1 MRNTTKLKAILL
13 KYTVSFDM
21 NEDEIFS
28 MTIIDK
34 KLVTGKEFESK
45 TYSLVISKAYSYM
58 VGELRKEENNVQ
70 HGKRKSLP
78 NHRSDSN

>member
-13 KYTVSFDM
+13 KYTVSFDL
-21 NEDEIFS
+21 NEDEVFI

-34 KLVTGKEFESK
+34 NLGAGKEFQSK

-58 VGELRKEENNVQ
+58 VGELKKEERVTLERQNTVF
-70 HGKRKSLP
+70 R
-78 NHRSDSN
+78 